1 MINNLHKE
9 TPHWAQAIAC
19 AALYFACQIFSLYL
33 AQQPGS
39 LAFVAFGSGIAIAYL
54 LQARLRDGWNLG
66 LLLFLSDVSARLLL
80 GEALLLSFALAG
92 ITIFQIALATF
103 LGQWL
108 NAGKTIDQ
116 QPLRLLSFILIVCCV
131 APLFA
136 ASAASVLLQAM
147 HGTPWLRS
155 WPAWFAGA
163 CVGSLCGLP
172 IALMLSRQGL
182 RNFFANTDL
191 ARLLAACCFIA
202 AITVFAELELP
213 YPFIYPLGALVVAAI
228 VLPFVEIAMLVSLS
242 TLLTCIL
249 LATGHFV
256 PPPMLSY
263 WQILFLF
270 LPIFVTQVPPL
281 LLAASIN
288 SAKLREDARILSER
302 SAQAAHAEK
311 AQLYEDM
318 RLQQQASKE
327 AADKMQAILQN
338 AADAII
344 TTNSTGVIESFNR
357 AAEKIYGCEEA
368 QALGQN
374 LSQFSVAQGMQT
386 QETQTPGTQT
396 QNTSPKQAARQH
408 KNSDGHWEVMQ
419 QRKNG
424 QHFPAELITSQFQ
437 DGGQQKL
444 ITIVRDVSERRR
456 IEAVKNDFV
465 ATVSHELRTP
475 LTSIRGGLGLVL
487 GGATGQLPAAAEKLV
502 QLAAKNA
509 ERLHHLVN
517 DLLDIQE
524 IEEGNFTL
532 KFGSYALNDLLQEC
546 VAENSQMAQQ
556 YQVHLALA
564 PEVHSAALWIDVSRC
579 KQILSHLLSNACK
592 FSASGAQV
600 EISAAPLAEASPPQM
615 RITVSDH
622 GCGIASE
629 FAPFIFDKFSQ
640 ADTSDT
646 KAKGGTG
653 LGLALAL
660 AIAQHMQ
667 LQLSFDSVVGQGSRF
682 YLDVPLAQ

>member
-19 AALYFACQIFSLYL
+19 AALYFVCQIFSLYL

-54 LQARLRDGWNLG
+54 LQARLRDGWSLG
-66 LLLFLSDVSARLLL
+66 LLLFLSDVCARLLL
-80 GEALLLSFALAG
+80 GEGLVLSFALAG

-108 NAGKTIDQ
+108 NAGTAIDQ
-116 QPLRLLSFILIVCCV
+116 QPLRLLSFILVVCCV

-136 ASAASVLLQAM
+136 ASAASALIQAM
-147 HGTPWLRS
+147 QGTSWLRS

-163 CVGSLCGLP
+163 CVGGLCGLP
-172 IALMLSRQGL
+172 VALMLSRQGL

-288 SAKLREDARILSER
+288 SAKLREEARILSER

-344 TTNSTGVIESFNR
+344 TTNSAGVIESFNR

-374 LSQFSVAQGMQT
+374 LAQFSLVQDMKIQGA
-386 QETQTPGTQT
+386 P
-396 QNTSPKQAARQH
+396 PKQAAHLH

-424 QHFPAELITSQFQ
+424 QHFPAELVSSQFQ

-444 ITIVRDVSERRR
+444 ITIVRDLSERRR

-487 GGATGQLPAAAEKLV
+487 GGAMGQLPPATEKLI

-509 ERLHHLVN
+509 ERLHYLVN
-517 DLLDIQE
+517 DLLDIQD
-524 IEEGNFTL
+524 IEEGNLTL
-532 KFGSYALNDLLQEC
+532 KFGNYALNDLLQEC
-546 VAENSQMAQQ
+546 VAENSQLAQQ
-556 YQVHLALA
+556 YQVQLRLA
-564 PEVHSAALWIDVSRC
+564 PETHSAALWIDVRRC
-579 KQILSHLLSNACK
+579 KQILGHLLSNACK

-600 EISAAPLAEASPPQM
+600 EISAAPLAEANSPQM
-615 RITVSDH
+615 RITVSDQ
-622 GCGIASE
+622 GCGITSE

-660 AIAQHMQ
+660 AIAQQMH